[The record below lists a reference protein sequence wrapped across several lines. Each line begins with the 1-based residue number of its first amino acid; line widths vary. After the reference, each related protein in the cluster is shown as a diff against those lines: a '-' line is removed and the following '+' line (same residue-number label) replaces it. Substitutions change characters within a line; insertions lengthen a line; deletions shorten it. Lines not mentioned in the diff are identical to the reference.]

1 MRTVLSLLI
10 LAAGLASAQTKT
22 ITDTHCVITIPADWV
37 ESTGGTGAHSAD
49 RGFVVTIRG
58 FVNAEIDSVVDGM
71 KKMKAKVVDD
81 NTSRVLL
88 QMPVTGTAKTQ
99 WIQIT
104 KTSPLACRAS
114 VTYSEESQ
122 AGAARK
128 IAETVKP
135 K

>member
-1 MRTVLSLLI
+1 MRTVLSLLF
-10 LAAGLASAQTKT
+10 LAAALAFGQTKT

-37 ESTGGTGAHSAD
+37 ESVGGTGAHSAD
-49 RGFVVTIRG
+49 LTMVVTIRG
-58 FVNAEIDSVVDGM
+58 FVNAEIDSLVDGM

-81 NTSRVLL
+81 SPARVLL
-88 QMPVTGTAKTQ
+88 QLPLAGGKTQ

-114 VTYSEESQ
+114 MTYSEDSQ
-122 AGAARK
+122 AAAARK

>member
-1 MRTVLSLLI
+1 MRTVL
-10 LAAGLASAQTKT
+10 AGIFLGGLLASGQTKA
-22 ITDTHCVITIPADWV
+22 ITDTRCVITVPADWI

-49 RGFVVTIRG
+49 RAFVVTIRG

-81 NTSRVLL
+81 SPSRVLL
-88 QMPVTGTAKTQ
+88 QMPVGAGKTQ

-114 VTYSEESQ
+114 ITYSADSQ